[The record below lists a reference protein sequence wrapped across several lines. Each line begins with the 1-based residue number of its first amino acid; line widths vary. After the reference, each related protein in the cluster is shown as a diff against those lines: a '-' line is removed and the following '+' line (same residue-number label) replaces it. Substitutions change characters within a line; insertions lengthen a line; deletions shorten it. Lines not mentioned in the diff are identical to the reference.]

1 MANFAIAVNDR
12 LGRFLPVVMQICVP
26 KNRLVE
32 VPLFSAPARA
42 VPGGLA
48 AIRGEVWSQSANRP
62 ASWALVTAS
71 PDGTTYVG
79 MADARGIFTL
89 VIPFAGA
96 LPPLVGSPP
105 SGATEIG
112 ELTWPLTIQVYY
124 QPTAQRPVDDAEPPD
139 VRSVLEQA
147 PAEVY
152 DTLVLHG
159 PSLVRELR
167 FGQDLVIATQ
177 LEARLLVDPA

>member
-1 MANFAIAVNDR
+1 M
-12 LGRFLPVVMQICVP
+12 LMCLP
-26 KNRLVE
+26 KDRLVE

-42 VPGGLA
+42 VPAGLA
-48 AIRGEVWSQSANRP
+48 AVRGEVWNRAADRP
-62 ASWALVTAS
+62 ASWAVVTAS

-79 MADARGIFTL
+79 MADARGMFTL
-89 VIPFAGA
+89 VIPYAGA

-105 SGATEIG
+105 SGAVEIG
-112 ELTWPLTIQVYY
+112 ELSWPLTVQVNY
-124 QPTAQRPVDDAEPPD
+124 QPSVQRRVEDAEPPD

-152 DTLVLHG
+152 DTLALSG
-159 PSLVRELR
+159 PSLTRELR

-177 LEARLLVDPA
+177 LESRLLIDAA